1 MLDQFNTV
9 SNLGTWF
16 TQKKKK
22 IFIWVLIG
30 LLIVLISTL
39 CLYIFIDLLELPVE
53 VATLINAEI
62 LISFRYY
69 LLKIFIFKSKS
80 KNALISLFNFHM
92 ASAAGF
98 AIWWLIT
105 NLLVNQGFFYIYA
118 NLIGMIFSVF
128 FNFISHFFWIWKDD
142 RKS

>member
-9 SNLGTWF
+9 SNFSSWF
-16 TQKKKK
+16 IKKKRK

-30 LLIVLISTL
+30 FFIALISSL
-39 CLYIFIDLLELPVE
+39 CLYVFIDLLEFRVE

-62 LISFRYY
+62 LITFRYY
-69 LLKIFIFKSKS
+69 LLKVFIFKSKS
-80 KNALISLFNFHM
+80 KNALISLFNFHI
-92 ASAAGF
+92 ASTAGF

-105 NLLVNQGFFYIYA
+105 NFFVNQGLFYIYA
-118 NLIGMIFSVF
+118 NLIGIIFSVF

-142 RKS
+142 RKN

>member
-9 SNLGTWF
+9 SNLSTWF

-62 LISFRYY
+62 LISFRY
-69 LLKIFIFKSKS
+69 
-80 KNALISLFNFHM
+80 
-92 ASAAGF
+92 
-98 AIWWLIT
+98 
-105 NLLVNQGFFYIYA
+105 
-118 NLIGMIFSVF
+118 
-128 FNFISHFFWIWKDD
+128 
-142 RKS
+142 

>member
-9 SNLGTWF
+9 SNFSAWF
-16 TQKKKK
+16 IQKKRK
-22 IFIWVLIG
+22 IFVWLLIG

-39 CLYIFIDLLELPVE
+39 CLYIFIDLLEFRVE

-62 LISFRYY
+62 LILFRYY
-69 LLKIFIFKSKS
+69 LLKVFIFKSKS
-80 KNALISLFNFHM
+80 KNSLINLFNFHI
-92 ASAAGF
+92 ASTAGF

-105 NLLVNQGFFYIYA
+105 NFLVNQGFFYIYA
-118 NLIGMIFSVF
+118 NLVGIIFSVF

-142 RKS
+142 RKN

>member
-9 SNLGTWF
+9 SNFTAWF
-16 TQKKKK
+16 IQKKWK
-22 IFIWVLIG
+22 IFIWLLIG

-53 VATLINAEI
+53 IATLINAEI
-62 LISFRYY
+62 LILFRYY
-69 LLKIFIFKSKS
+69 LLKVFIFKSKT
-80 KNALISLFNFHM
+80 KNLLINLFNFHI
-92 ASAAGF
+92 ASTAGF

-105 NLLVNQGFFYIYA
+105 NFMINQGFFYIYA
-118 NLIGMIFSVF
+118 NLIGIIFSVF

-142 RKS
+142 RKN